1 MSGNCGVCGTA
12 SGTSEIIK
20 CSGLCEVIYHL
31 SCVTKKWPESIKTRG
46 AKKDWFCEVCRA
58 SKNTSRGSSKCD
70 EPATAVTK
78 EFLTSLFESFKQEVF
93 SELKNHAQQLQEF
106 KTSFEFFSNKI
117 DEISKTTE
125 ELKVQNK
132 EIIRENE
139 ICKQNNLK
147 LTQRVNELEVKVR
160 DLEQYSRRNNIEIS
174 GLPKTPGENVMDILR
189 DVGRAI
195 GVEVAASGVVAVHR
209 VPTYNKA
216 RIPPI
221 VAKFTTRDQR
231 DAWMQGYRQKKTLM
245 ASDVN
250 KGLPTARIY
259 IGEHLTPAN
268 KLMLKQLKDTG
279 KELNI
284 KYIWC
289 REGKFFA
296 RKAEGERSVRVAD
309 VHELA
314 SIKW

>member
-1 MSGNCGVCGTA
+1 MSGNCGVCGLA
-12 SGTSEIIK
+12 LEESEIIK
-20 CSGLCEVIYHL
+20 CSGKCETVFHL
-31 SCVTKKWPESIKTRG
+31 SCVTKKWPEVTKTRG
-46 AKKDWFCEVCRA
+46 AKKDWFCEVCRPP
-58 SKNTSRGSSKCD
+58 KNTSRGSSKSE
-70 EPATAVTK
+70 EPATVITK
-78 EFLTSLFESFKQEVF
+78 EFMTSILESFKQEMC
-93 SELKNHAQQLQEF
+93 SELKNHSKQFQEF
-106 KTSFEFFSNKI
+106 KASLEFFSNKM
-117 DEISKTTE
+117 DEASKTME
-125 ELKVQNK
+125 ELKTQNK
-132 EIIRENE
+132 ELIRENE
-139 ICKQNNLK
+139 IYRQNNTK
-147 LTQRVNELEVKVR
+147 LTHRVSELEIKVR

-174 GLPKTPGENVMDILR
+174 GVPKTPGESEMDILR

-231 DAWMQGYRQKKTLM
+231 DAWIQGYRQKKMLLT
-245 ASDVN
+245 SDIN
-250 KGLPTARIY
+250 KGLPSGRIY

-268 KLMLKQLKDTG
+268 KVILKQLKEAG
-279 KELNI
+279 KQLNI

-296 RKAEGERSVRVAD
+296 RRAEGEKSVKIAD
-309 VHELA
+309 VQELT